1 VARSEGLT
9 QVAIND
15 ELERDRGD
23 AEEGHR
29 AMLSLP
35 ALLDA
40 VVVAGLREVV
50 PAQGGLRRHGV

>member
-9 QVAIND
+9 QIVVND

-23 AEEGHR
+23 AEEGRR
-29 AMLSLP
+29 AVLSLL

-40 VVVAGLREVV
+40 VVVAGLQEVV
-50 PAQGGLRRHGV
+50 PTQGGLRRHGV